1 MRDPHLT
8 PPLRRQYLEIK
19 RRYPDMLV
27 LFQVGDFF
35 EAFDDDALILSRELG
50 LVLTTKYMGKNVRVP
65 LAGIP
70 VVSLTHHLSK
80 LIERGYKVAICEQ
93 LAPPG
98 RGLIPRD
105 VTRVVT
111 PGTLTEPALL
121 EERASHYLASFIPEG
136 ARAGL
141 AFVEVTTGEFAAT
154 EASRERV
161 WEELTRVGPAEVL
174 VPESFAQ
181 TEGAKIPA
189 FTLGRVATLTPLA
202 DEVFAADTS
211 RRVLGEHFGAVAL
224 EAYEGTT
231 GALAIR
237 AAGAIL
243 SYLRRTQP
251 RVLEYLDRL
260 SAYTLDA
267 FLTLDPQTIAHLEIF
282 HSRAGTSEGS
292 LLAVLDRTVTPM
304 GSRRLKQWLKYPLMD
319 LSALRDR
326 QEAVQW
332 FFDHETVRRDLR
344 AQLGQLADVERVIGR
359 VKSGSATPR
368 DVVAL
373 GRSLRV
379 IPTLLELLAEAPPPL
394 RSRLADVIPQEETAR
409 LITDALVEDPPS
421 SFENGGVIKAGFSK
435 ELDELRALL
444 KNGRAYLAD
453 LEARE
458 RARTGIR
465 SLKVGYNKV
474 FGYYIEVTKP
484 NVHLVPPDYVRKQT
498 LVGAER
504 FFTLEL
510 KEHES
515 VVAHAEQRIREL
527 ESSLFRQLC
536 ARIAERHAEILRT
549 ARALGELDV
558 LATLADVAAAY
569 GYVRPHVVPESRTA
583 IRGGRHPVVERATP
597 AGRFVPNDTDLST
610 EDAQILILT
619 GPNLSGKSTYLR
631 QVALITLLAHTG
643 SFVPAEEAIIG
654 VTDRIFYR
662 FGAEDYISQGR
673 SSFFVEMA
681 ETATILNTATSRSL
695 ILFDEIGRGTSTY
708 DGLALARA
716 VIEYL
721 HNHPRVRARTLFA
734 THFHELTELEQCLP
748 RVKNFHILVTEE
760 EGTLRFQY
768 RVVPGRAMRSYGV
781 QVARLAGLPRPV
793 VHRAEELLAEYEA
806 RSGRALPALGRV
818 AESSGEYAA
827 SPLREIEHRL
837 KRLDLDSLTP
847 IEALTLLYELKRAL
861 PLAE

>member
-70 VVSLTHHLSK
+70 VVSLTHHLGK

-121 EERASHYLASFIPEG
+121 EERANHYLASFLLEET
-136 ARAGL
+136 RAGF

-154 EASRERV
+154 EASRQQV

-174 VPESFAQ
+174 IPESVAQ

-211 RRVLGEHFGAVAL
+211 RRLLSEHFGAVAL
-224 EAYEGTT
+224 EAYESTMGT
-231 GALAIR
+231 LAIR

-282 HSRAGTSEGS
+282 QSRAGTSEGS
-292 LLAVLDRTVTPM
+292 LLGVLDRTVTPM

-332 FFDHETVRRDLR
+332 FLEQETIRRDLR
-344 AQLGQLADVERVIGR
+344 VQLGQLADLERVIGR

-368 DVVAL
+368 EVVAL

-394 RSRLADVIPQEETAR
+394 RSRLADVIPQEETAQ
-409 LITDALVEDPPS
+409 LIADALVEDPPS

-435 ELDELRALL
+435 ELDDLRALL

-515 VVAHAEQRIREL
+515 VVAHAEERIREL
-527 ESSLFRQLC
+527 EASLFRQLC
-536 ARIAERHAEILRT
+536 GRIAERHAEILRT

-558 LATLADVAAAY
+558 VATLADVAAAY
-569 GYVRPHVVPESRTA
+569 GYVRPQVVSESRIV
-583 IRGGRHPVVERATP
+583 IRGGRHPVVERTTP
-597 AGRFVPNDTDLST
+597 TGRFVPNDTHLST

-631 QVALITLLAHTG
+631 QVALITLLAHIG
-643 SFVPAEEAIIG
+643 SFVPAEEALIG

-721 HNHPRVRARTLFA
+721 HNHPRVRARVLFA

-748 RVKNFHILVTEE
+748 RVKNFHILVAEE

-781 QVARLAGLPRPV
+781 QVARLAGLPRPI

-806 RSGRALPALGRV
+806 RAGRVLQATGRV
-818 AESSGEYAA
+818 AESPGEYAA
-827 SPLREIEHRL
+827 SPLREIAHRL
-837 KRLDLDSLTP
+837 THLDPDSLTP
-847 IEALTLLYELKRAL
+847 IEALTLLYELKRVL
-861 PLAE
+861 SSST